1 MHLIKLPDLFRFVDN
16 FVTKIC
22 DAILFSGDRILKNNV
37 IPCYTN
43 QCGM

>member
-1 MHLIKLPDLFRFVDN
+1 MHLIKLSDLFRFVDN

-22 DAILFSGDRILKNNV
+22 DPMLFLGDPILNNDV

-43 QCGM
+43 